1 MGHIITPPEPAS
13 LDFFGPPRLS
23 RFFLLTERV
32 EKAFFLCFLV
42 ACEKA
47 LKKGEEMST
56 LQRKPF
62 QGTFVIEN

>member
-1 MGHIITPPEPAS
+1 MGRIITPPDPAS

-32 EKAFFLCFLV
+32 DKAFFLCFHE
-42 ACEKA
+42 ASKKA

-56 LQRKPF
+56 LQKKPF
-62 QGTFVIEN
+62 EGTFVIEN

>member
-1 MGHIITPPEPAS
+1 MGRIITLPDPAS

-32 EKAFFLCFLV
+32 EKAFFLCFHV

-62 QGTFVIEN
+62 QGTFVIKN